1 MFVITHCLWGVS
13 SITGHGNHGCV
24 RCAHSGW
31 FLPFSYN
38 PPCRLASRR
47 GRKYVNISGEGT
59 ALPNWSP
66 LGRRLHNPNL
76 DRTPVYLLR
85 ETGAGF
91 YSSSAHSV
99 CYYTF
104 SSLDTTTMH
113 GTSLALPRDVSAT
126 AYRGQG
132 RPSLRCICLQTQGRQ
147 VERCLCRLDLGAHG
161 NKFRKRWLEV
171 YHTILNTSSRMD

>member
-1 MFVITHCLWGVS
+1 M
-13 SITGHGNHGCV
+13 
-24 RCAHSGW
+24 
-31 FLPFSYN
+31 
-38 PPCRLASRR
+38 
-47 GRKYVNISGEGT
+47 NISGEGT

-85 ETGAGF
+85 ETGGLVSTA
-91 YSSSAHSV
+91 ALHIASV
-99 CYYTF
+99 TILFHRWTPQLCTVP
-104 SSLDTTTMH
+104 LV
-113 GTSLALPRDVSAT
+113 ALPRDVSAT

-161 NKFRKRWLEV
+161 NTFRKRWLEV